1 MTASVPATGTA
12 AAARPHRVT
21 LAGTDRSF
29 DVAPGERLLGA
40 ARRAGVWLPYECGW
54 GGCGTCKVQ
63 VVEGTTQLLFEAAP
77 AVDPR
82 DARRGRVVACQSAP
96 TSDLVVKAP
105 RADDVPTPER
115 PTRDHRARLET
126 REELAPD
133 IVRLRLRLDREAVY
147 RPGQH
152 AVLGLGPGLRRC
164 YSMAGPPGSTE
175 VSFVVKRYPGRPGS
189 ERAFALAPGEEV
201 DVELPYGDMWLRDG
215 DRPAVLVAGGT
226 GISAISAL
234 AQHLAGQAGTPAAER
249 VSRPVHVFYGAATRA
264 ELVCWDELVEH
275 TAAMPD
281 GHLHGALVT
290 PDAGWGGAVGFVTE
304 PLADRLPALGDADF
318 YVAGPPVMTDA
329 VTALLRT
336 HGVQLDRVHHDSFG

>member
-12 AAARPHRVT
+12 PAARPHRVT

-29 DVAPGERLLGA
+29 EVAPGERLLGA

-63 VVEGTTQLLFEAAP
+63 VVEGTTELLFDGAP

-82 DARRGRVVACQSAP
+82 DARRGRVVACQSTP

-105 RADDVPTPER
+105 RAADVPAAER
-115 PTRDHRARLET
+115 PTRDHRARLGT
-126 REELAPD
+126 REELGPD
-133 IVRLRLRLDREAVY
+133 IVRLRLHLDREAVY

-152 AVLGLGPGLRRC
+152 AVLGLAPGLRRC
-164 YSMAGPPGSTE
+164 YSMAGLPGSTE

-189 ERAFALAPGEEV
+189 ERAFALAPGDEL

-234 AQHLAGQAGTPAAER
+234 AAQLAQRSVAGEDVP
-249 VSRPVHVFYGAATRA
+249 RPVHVFYGAAARA
-264 ELVCWDELVEH
+264 DLVCWDELVGH
-275 TAAMPD
+275 TAALPD
-281 GHLHGALVT
+281 GHLHGALVS
-290 PDAGWGGAVGFVTE
+290 PDAGWDGATGFVTE
-304 PLADRLPALGDADF
+304 PLGERLPALREADF

-329 VTALLRT
+329 VLALLRE